1 MLESGQLFVPCVYDC
16 MSAKAAERSGYK
28 AVFLSGGAIA
38 YSQNGLPDMGFSTAD
53 EMIAVSDRIV
63 DCIDI
68 PLIVDADDGYGE
80 SPIVV
85 YHTVKRLLK
94 AGVQGF
100 CLDDASGC
108 RGFERKIAA
117 VENGT
122 GYSQKCISREAWLAK
137 IKACVEAC
145 KGTGCIVIA
154 RTEVSDLNEAIERC
168 LRARMLGADM
178 TLVCRAMRTLED
190 GKKVAEYDKGW
201 KMWPDVYSV
210 NGVPNVEL
218 EDVKELGFN
227 LVTFHVFEKAAL
239 YGMLHCGM
247 EIRKRLD
254 QEKTGPFILDDVA
267 VKTEVREAL
276 SFSRDKWLSTESVTD
291 TQKKMEMLKSIP

>member
-1 MLESGQLFVPCVYDC
+1 MQTLKQMLESSQLFVPCVYDC
-16 MSAKAAERSGYK
+16 MSAKAAEKAGYR

-53 EMIAVSDRIV
+53 EMIAISDRIV
-63 DCIDI
+63 NCTDL

-85 YHTVKRLLK
+85 YHTVRRLLK

-100 CLDDASGC
+100 CLDDAGAY
-108 RGFERKIAA
+108 RGFERKIGA

-122 GYSQKCISREAWLAK
+122 AYVQECISREAWLAK

-145 KGTGCIVIA
+145 KGTDCVVIA
-154 RTEVSDLNEAIERC
+154 RTEVPDLHEAIERC

-218 EDVKELGFN
+218 EDIRELGFN
-227 LVTFHVFEKAAL
+227 LVTFHMFEKAAL
-239 YGMLHCGM
+239 YGMLHYGM
-247 EIRKRLD
+247 KIREKLSGKKVETFLPDDPEVKAEI
-254 QEKTGPFILDDVA
+254 
-267 VKTEVREAL
+267 REAL
-276 SFSRDKWLSTESVTD
+276 DFAREKWLSMESV
-291 TQKKMEMLKSIP
+291 

>member
-1 MLESGQLFVPCVYDC
+1 MEKQTLKQMLASEQLFVPCVYDC
-16 MSAKAAERSGYK
+16 MSARAAELSGYK
-28 AVFLSGGAIA
+28 AIFLSGGAIA

-53 EMIAVSDRIV
+53 EMIAVSDRITSCV
-63 DCIDI
+63 SI

-85 YHTVKRLLK
+85 YHTIKRLLK

-100 CLDDASGC
+100 CLDDAGGY
-108 RGFERKIAA
+108 RGFERKVAA
-117 VENGT
+117 KENNT
-122 GYSQKCISREAWLAK
+122 PYSQACISREAWLSK

-145 KGTGCIVIA
+145 AGTDCIVIA
-154 RTEVSDLNEAIERC
+154 RTEVPDLNEAIERC
-168 LRARMLGADM
+168 IRARMLGADM
-178 TLVCRAMRTLED
+178 TLICRAMRTLED

-218 EDVKELGFN
+218 EDVKKLGFN

-239 YGMLHCGM
+239 YGMLRYGM
-247 EIRKRLD
+247 EMKEKEKGNASDSFISDDPKIKEEVKQALD
-254 QEKTGPFILDDVA
+254 FGRA
-267 VKTEVREAL
+267 M
-276 SFSRDKWLSTESVTD
+276 WLSKEF
-291 TQKKMEMLKSIP
+291 QKI

>member
-1 MLESGQLFVPCVYDC
+1 MQTLKQMLESGQLFVPCVYDC
-16 MSAKAAERSGYK
+16 MSAKAAEQAGYR
-28 AVFLSGGAIA
+28 AIFLSGGAIA

-53 EMIAVSDRIV
+53 EMIAISDRIV
-63 DCIDI
+63 NCTHL

-85 YHTVKRLLK
+85 YHTVRRLLK

-100 CLDDASGC
+100 CLDDAGAY
-108 RGFERKIAA
+108 RGFERKIGA

-122 GYSQKCISREAWLAK
+122 AYVQECIPREAWLAK

-145 KGTGCIVIA
+145 KGTDCVVIA
-154 RTEVSDLNEAIERC
+154 RTEVPELHEAIERC

-218 EDVKELGFN
+218 EEIRKLGFN

-239 YGMLHCGM
+239 YGMLHYGIKIRERISGKKVETSLSDDPTVKA
-247 EIRKRLD
+247 EI
-254 QEKTGPFILDDVA
+254 
-267 VKTEVREAL
+267 REAL
-276 SFSRDKWLSTESVTD
+276 DFAREKWLSMESV
-291 TQKKMEMLKSIP
+291 